1 MAYYAVNNMRITQER
16 YAIAN
21 AISKLNNVF
30 SLEDLS
36 NAVEVAGCHISRAT
50 LYNNVRIA
58 IDAGVIH
65 RRHIDS
71 ERQSLYEKLVGQRFA
86 HLVCEVCGK
95 VKDVKDNTFSA
106 FMNAKKYNAF
116 TTTHYEL
123 TVYGICNTCARKT
136 KRKSKK
142 NK

>member
-1 MAYYAVNNMRITQER
+1 MAYYINKNMRITQER

-30 SLEDLS
+30 SLDDLS
-36 NAVEVAGCHISRAT
+36 QAVEMAGFHISRAT
-50 LYNNVRIA
+50 IYNNLKIA

-71 ERQSLYEKLVGQRFA
+71 VRQSQYEKLVGLRFA

-136 KRKSKK
+136 KRRRKT